1 MYKNIKTALEYLPE
15 EFVTQEIVNEATKCK
30 DVAVLSHIPQRFLT
44 IELIERVIADSDK
57 SWHSFNLKNIPVEC
71 RTEPICAYAVQKEW
85 RNIHSVPTDII
96 TRDMAL
102 KVVLN
107 SAGDLDILSAIPA
120 HIWDTELA
128 IEAMVSQVGRTY
140 RIGDYNGAI
149 MRLEVVLGYLPAS
162 LKTQELFIAM
172 LQRENIEVLCTE
184 RVAPAK
190 FKNKRYYQYVAK
202 RDLSMVPKKY
212 ISYETLYAALF
223 SEYSNNQVCSEY
235 MFKDYI
241 HLMDD
246 RLADQLIRK
255 HAYLYRRLPDEF
267 RTSKRLILALES
279 GKNDG
284 NDFIDIEKSKDRR
297 LLTTE
302 VCRAYV
308 RRGGSCPKFPDKVW
322 TKRFVEYC
330 EANGKSYRWFE
341 QMPREFQTSKNT
353 QAAFEYNTYNIR
365 YFAKRYITPEMA
377 KRVYR
382 ENYYSCWIPEHFIS
396 EFKKQTG
403 LSEKFYGGERSLL
416 TLKNNH
422 EDYTYCKIGNTYIG
436 FYYTDKYNPNTAR
449 LIMTRAESRY
459 CKPSR
464 VFECGVSTF
473 HRTWLEKIVAE
484 NDPLFEKPK
493 VDKSLRAVQALG
505 YYGVEKIKDI
515 KRTEIFRNTFLGET
529 IGYCARRRD
538 LTYHSDNCA
547 TLLEG
552 MLYKI
557 KGMAVPAD
565 IGEEPVSYTADEL
578 HNKYGFCYAGMTA
591 FAEDYNLD
599 MSQAYTVQQMRQ
611 IVREIGPKPSLTYYK
626 RELKKIKVI

>member
-1 MYKNIKTALEYLPE
+1 MYKSIKVALEYLPE
-15 EFVTQEIVNEATKCK
+15 EFVTQEMVNEAVKCK
-30 DVAVLSHIPQRFLT
+30 DVEVLSYIPQRFLNT
-44 IELIERVIADSDK
+44 QLIEQVIANCDNC
-57 SWHSFNLKNIPVEC
+57 WHSFKLKHIPEEC
-71 RTEPICAYAVQKEW
+71 RTESVCAYAVKKSW
-85 RNIHSVPTDII
+85 RNIYAVPTHIM
-96 TRDMAL
+96 TREMAL
-102 KVVLN
+102 KVVQN
-107 SAGDLDILSAIPA
+107 CAGDLDILSAIPA
-120 HIWDTELA
+120 HIWDNELA
-128 IEAMVSQVGRTY
+128 IEAMVSLIGNVH
-140 RIGDYNGAI
+140 RIGDYTNAI
-149 MRLEVVLGYLPAS
+149 MRVEIVLGYLPAS
-162 LKTQELFIAM
+162 LKTQELFTAM
-172 LQRENIEVLCTE
+172 LQREALDVLCVDRAT
-184 RVAPAK
+184 PTK
-190 FKNKRYYQYVAK
+190 FKNKLYYQYLAK
-202 RDLSMVPKKY
+202 RDLSMVPHKY
-212 ISYETLYAALF
+212 ISYEVLYAAVF
-223 SEYSNNQVCSEY
+223 SEHNNKVHNEY
-235 MFKDYI
+235 VLGHYL
-241 HLMDD
+241 HLLDD
-246 RLADQLIRK
+246 RLADQLVRRY
-255 HAYLYRRLPDEF
+255 AYVFKTLPDKF
-267 RTSKRLILALES
+267 RTAKRLVLALDSSSRDSYTLINTE
-279 GKNDG
+279 D
-284 NDFIDIEKSKDRR
+284 SKDSR
-297 LLTTE
+297 LLTVE
-302 VCRAYV
+302 VCKAFV
-308 RRGGSCPKFPDKVW
+308 RRGGSCPTFPQKVW
-322 TKRFVEYC
+322 TRKFVEYC
-330 EANGKSYRWFE
+330 EENCKSYQWFE
-341 QMPREFQTSKNT
+341 QMPTEFQTPKNT
-353 QAAFEYNTYNIR
+353 QAAFDYNSYNIR
-365 YFAKRYITPEMA
+365 YFLKRFITPAMA
-377 KRVYR
+377 KSVYR
-382 ENYYSCWIPEHFIS
+382 ENYYNCWVPKHFIS
-396 EFKKQTG
+396 EFVKQTG
-403 LSEKFYGGERSLL
+403 LSEKFYGGERPLL

-599 MSQAYTVQQMRQ
+599 MSKAYTVQQMRQ
-611 IVREIGPKPSLTYYK
+611 IVREIGSKPSLTYYK

>member
-1 MYKNIKTALEYLPE
+1 ME
-15 EFVTQEIVNEATKCK
+15 
-30 DVAVLSHIPQRFLT
+30 
-44 IELIERVIADSDK
+44 
-57 SWHSFNLKNIPVEC
+57 
-71 RTEPICAYAVQKEW
+71 
-85 RNIHSVPTDII
+85 
-96 TRDMAL
+96 L
-102 KVVLN
+102 KVN
-107 SAGDLDILSAIPA
+107 F
-120 HIWDTELA
+120 
-128 IEAMVSQVGRTY
+128 
-140 RIGDYNGAI
+140 
-149 MRLEVVLGYLPAS
+149 LPS
-162 LKTQELFIAM
+162 
-172 LQRENIEVLCTE
+172 
-184 RVAPAK
+184 
-190 FKNKRYYQYVAK
+190 
-202 RDLSMVPKKY
+202 
-212 ISYETLYAALF
+212 
-223 SEYSNNQVCSEY
+223 
-235 MFKDYI
+235 
-241 HLMDD
+241 
-246 RLADQLIRK
+246 
-255 HAYLYRRLPDEF
+255 
-267 RTSKRLILALES
+267 
-279 GKNDG
+279 
-284 NDFIDIEKSKDRR
+284 
-297 LLTTE
+297 
-302 VCRAYV
+302 
-308 RRGGSCPKFPDKVW
+308 
-322 TKRFVEYC
+322 
-330 EANGKSYRWFE
+330 
-341 QMPREFQTSKNT
+341 NT

-365 YFAKRYITPEMA
+365 YFVKRFITPEMA

-382 ENYYSCWIPEHFIS
+382 ENYYRCWIPEHFVS

-403 LSEKFYGGERSLL
+403 LSEKFYGGERPLL

-464 VFECGVSTF
+464 VFECSVSTF

-538 LTYHSDNCA
+538 LTYHSDNCS

-611 IVREIGPKPSLTYYK
+611 IVREIGPKPSLTNYK
-626 RELKKIKVI
+626 RELRKIKVI

>member
-1 MYKNIKTALEYLPE
+1 LK
-15 EFVTQEIVNEATKCK
+15 
-30 DVAVLSHIPQRFLT
+30 HIP
-44 IELIERVIADSDK
+44 E
-57 SWHSFNLKNIPVEC
+57 EC
-71 RTEPICAYAVQKEW
+71 RTESVCAYAVKKSW
-85 RNIHSVPTDII
+85 RNIYAVPTHIM
-96 TRDMAL
+96 TREMAL
-102 KVVLN
+102 KVVQN
-107 SAGDLDILSAIPA
+107 CAGDLDILSAIPA
-120 HIWDTELA
+120 HIWDNELA
-128 IEAMVSQVGRTY
+128 IEAMVSLIGNVH
-140 RIGDYNGAI
+140 RIGDYTNAI
-149 MRLEVVLGYLPAS
+149 MRVEIVLGYLPAS
-162 LKTQELFIAM
+162 LKTQELFTAM
-172 LQRENIEVLCTE
+172 LQREALDVLCVDRAT
-184 RVAPAK
+184 PTK
-190 FKNKRYYQYVAK
+190 FKNKLYYQYLAK
-202 RDLSMVPKKY
+202 RDLSMVPHKY
-212 ISYETLYAALF
+212 ISYEVLYAAVF
-223 SEYSNNQVCSEY
+223 SEHNNKVHNEY
-235 MFKDYI
+235 VLGHYL
-241 HLMDD
+241 HLLDD
-246 RLADQLIRK
+246 RLADQLVRRY
-255 HAYLYRRLPDEF
+255 AYVFKTLPDKF
-267 RTSKRLILALES
+267 RTAKRLVLA
-279 GKNDG
+279 
-284 NDFIDIEKSKDRR
+284 IDNSSRDSYTLINTEDSKDSR
-297 LLTTE
+297 LLTVE
-302 VCRAYV
+302 VCKAFV
-308 RRGGSCPKFPDKVW
+308 RRGGSCPTFPQKVW
-322 TKRFVEYC
+322 TRKFVEYC
-330 EANGKSYRWFE
+330 EENCKSYQWFE
-341 QMPREFQTSKNT
+341 QMPTVFQTPKNT
-353 QAAFEYNTYNIR
+353 QAAFDYNSYNIR
-365 YFAKRYITPEMA
+365 YFLKRFITPAMA
-377 KRVYR
+377 KSVYR
-382 ENYYSCWIPEHFIS
+382 ENYYNCWVPKHFIS
-396 EFKKQTG
+396 EFVKQTG

-557 KGMAVPAD
+557 KGMAVPD
-565 IGEEPVSYTADEL
+565 DLGEEPVSYTADEL
-578 HNKYGFCYAGMTA
+578 HKKFGFCYAGMTA

-611 IVREIGPKPSLTYYK
+611 IVREIGPKPSLTNYK

>member
-1 MYKNIKTALEYLPE
+1 MYKSIKVALEYLPE
-15 EFVTQEIVNEATKCK
+15 EFVTQEMVNEAVKCK
-30 DVAVLSHIPQRFLT
+30 DVEVLSYIPQRFLNT
-44 IELIERVIADSDK
+44 QLIEQVIANCDNC
-57 SWHSFNLKNIPVEC
+57 WHSFKLKHIPEEC
-71 RTEPICAYAVQKEW
+71 RTESVCAYAVKKSW
-85 RNIHSVPTDII
+85 RNIYAVPTHIM
-96 TRDMAL
+96 TREMAL
-102 KVVLN
+102 KVVQN
-107 SAGDLDILSAIPA
+107 CAGDLDILSAIPA
-120 HIWDTELA
+120 HIWDNELA
-128 IEAMVSQVGRTY
+128 IEAMVSLIGNVH
-140 RIGDYNGAI
+140 RIGDYTNAI
-149 MRLEVVLGYLPAS
+149 MRVEIVLGYLPAS
-162 LKTQELFIAM
+162 LKTQELFTAM
-172 LQRENIEVLCTE
+172 LQREALDVLCVDRAT
-184 RVAPAK
+184 PTK
-190 FKNKRYYQYVAK
+190 FKNKLYYQYLAK
-202 RDLSMVPKKY
+202 RDLSMVPHKY
-212 ISYETLYAALF
+212 ISYEVLYAAVF
-223 SEYSNNQVCSEY
+223 SEHNNKVHNEY
-235 MFKDYI
+235 VLGHYL
-241 HLMDD
+241 HLLDD
-246 RLADQLIRK
+246 RLADQLVRRY
-255 HAYLYRRLPDEF
+255 AYVFKTLPDKF
-267 RTSKRLILALES
+267 RTAKRLVLALDSSSRDSYTLINTE
-279 GKNDG
+279 D
-284 NDFIDIEKSKDRR
+284 SKDSR
-297 LLTTE
+297 LLTVE
-302 VCRAYV
+302 VCKAFV
-308 RRGGSCPKFPDKVW
+308 RRGGSCPTFPQKVW
-322 TKRFVEYC
+322 TRKFVEYC
-330 EANGKSYRWFE
+330 EENCKSYQWFE
-341 QMPREFQTSKNT
+341 QMPTEFQTPKNT
-353 QAAFEYNTYNIR
+353 QAAFDYNSYNIR
-365 YFAKRYITPEMA
+365 YFLKRFITPAMA
-377 KRVYR
+377 KSVYR
-382 ENYYSCWIPEHFIS
+382 ENYYNCWVPKHFIS
-396 EFKKQTG
+396 EFVKQTG

-557 KGMAVPAD
+557 KGMAVPD
-565 IGEEPVSYTADEL
+565 DLGEEPVSYTADEL
-578 HNKYGFCYAGMTA
+578 HKKFGFCYAGMTA

-611 IVREIGPKPSLTYYK
+611 IVREVGPKPSLTNYK

>member
-15 EFVTQEIVNEATKCK
+15 KFVTQEIVDEATKCK

-85 RNIHSVPTDII
+85 RNIHSVPADII

-162 LKTQELFIAM
+162 LKTQDLFIAM

-223 SEYSNNQVCSEY
+223 SEYSNNHVCSEY
-235 MFKDYI
+235 MFRDYI
-241 HLMDD
+241 HLLDD

-302 VCRAYV
+302 VCRAYE
-308 RRGGSCPKFPDKVW
+308 RRGGSCPKFPDRVW
-322 TKRFVEYC
+322 TKRFVSTARQT
-330 EANGKSYRWFE
+330 ANLIVGSSRCHGSSRH
-341 QMPREFQTSKNT
+341 QR
-353 QAAFEYNTYNIR
+353 IR
-365 YFAKRYITPEMA
+365 RRHSSITPTTHA
-377 KRVYR
+377 TLPSDLLHPRWQR
-382 ENYYSCWIPEHFIS
+382 ESIERTITVAGY
-396 EFKKQTG
+396 
-403 LSEKFYGGERSLL
+403 LSTLSPNLRSRLVSRRSS
-416 TLKNNH
+416 TVVSVHCSPSK
-422 EDYTYCKIGNTYIG
+422 TTTRIT
-436 FYYTDKYNPNTAR
+436 PTAR
-449 LIMTRAESRY
+449 LATLT
-459 CKPSR
+459 P
-464 VFECGVSTF
+464 VST
-473 HRTWLEKIVAE
+473 TPISIT
-484 NDPLFEKPK
+484 P
-493 VDKSLRAVQALG
+493 
-505 YYGVEKIKDI
+505 
-515 KRTEIFRNTFLGET
+515 
-529 IGYCARRRD
+529 
-538 LTYHSDNCA
+538 
-547 TLLEG
+547 TLH
-552 MLYKI
+552 
-557 KGMAVPAD
+557 A
-565 IGEEPVSYTADEL
+565 
-578 HNKYGFCYAGMTA
+578 
-591 FAEDYNLD
+591 
-599 MSQAYTVQQMRQ
+599 
-611 IVREIGPKPSLTYYK
+611 
-626 RELKKIKVI
+626 

>member
-1 MYKNIKTALEYLPE
+1 MYKSIKVALEYLPE
-15 EFVTQEIVNEATKCK
+15 EFVTQEMVNEAVKCK
-30 DVAVLSHIPQRFLT
+30 DVEVLSYIPQRFLNT
-44 IELIERVIADSDK
+44 QLIEQVIANCNNC
-57 SWHSFNLKNIPVEC
+57 WHSFKLKHIPEEC
-71 RTEPICAYAVQKEW
+71 RTESVCAYAVKKSW
-85 RNIHSVPTDII
+85 RNIYAVPTHIM
-96 TRDMAL
+96 TREMAL
-102 KVVLN
+102 KVVQN
-107 SAGDLDILSAIPA
+107 CAGDLDILSAIPA
-120 HIWDTELA
+120 HIWDNELA
-128 IEAMVSQVGRTY
+128 IEAMVSLIGNVH
-140 RIGDYNGAI
+140 RIGDYTNAI
-149 MRLEVVLGYLPAS
+149 MRVEIVLGYLPAS
-162 LKTQELFIAM
+162 LKTQELFTAM
-172 LQRENIEVLCTE
+172 LQREALDVLCVDRAT
-184 RVAPAK
+184 PTK
-190 FKNKRYYQYVAK
+190 FKNKLYYQYLAK
-202 RDLSMVPKKY
+202 RYLSMVPHKY
-212 ISYETLYAALF
+212 ISYEVLYAAVF
-223 SEYSNNQVCSEY
+223 SEHNNKVHNEY
-235 MFKDYI
+235 VLGHYL
-241 HLMDD
+241 HLLDD
-246 RLADQLIRK
+246 RLADQLVRRY
-255 HAYLYRRLPDEF
+255 AYVFKTLPDKF
-267 RTSKRLILALES
+267 RTAKRLVLA
-279 GKNDG
+279 
-284 NDFIDIEKSKDRR
+284 IDSSSRDSYTLINTEDSKDSR
-297 LLTTE
+297 LLTVE
-302 VCRAYV
+302 VCKAFV
-308 RRGGSCPKFPDKVW
+308 RRGGSCPTFPQKVW
-322 TKRFVEYC
+322 TRKFVEYC
-330 EANGKSYRWFE
+330 EENCKSYQWFE
-341 QMPREFQTSKNT
+341 QMPTEFQTPKNT
-353 QAAFEYNTYNIR
+353 QAAFDYNSYNIR
-365 YFAKRYITPEMA
+365 YFLKRFITPAMA
-377 KRVYR
+377 KSVYR
-382 ENYYSCWIPEHFIS
+382 ENYYNCWVPKHFIS
-396 EFKKQTG
+396 EFVKQTG

-557 KGMAVPAD
+557 KGMAVPD
-565 IGEEPVSYTADEL
+565 DLGEEPVSYTADEL
-578 HNKYGFCYAGMTA
+578 HKKFGFCYAGMTA

-611 IVREIGPKPSLTYYK
+611 IVREIGPKPSLTNYK

>member
-1 MYKNIKTALEYLPE
+1 MYKSIKVALEYLPE
-15 EFVTQEIVNEATKCK
+15 EFVTQEMVNEAVKCK
-30 DVAVLSHIPQRFLT
+30 DVEVLSYIPQRFLNT
-44 IELIERVIADSDK
+44 QLIEQVIANCDNC
-57 SWHSFNLKNIPVEC
+57 WHSFKLKHIPEEC
-71 RTEPICAYAVQKEW
+71 RTESVCAYAVKKSW
-85 RNIHSVPTDII
+85 RNIYAVPTHIM
-96 TRDMAL
+96 TREMAL
-102 KVVLN
+102 KVVQN
-107 SAGDLDILSAIPA
+107 CAGDLDILSAIPA
-120 HIWDTELA
+120 HIWDNELA
-128 IEAMVSQVGRTY
+128 IEAMVSLIGNVH
-140 RIGDYNGAI
+140 RIGDYTNAI
-149 MRLEVVLGYLPAS
+149 MRVEIVLGYLPAS
-162 LKTQELFIAM
+162 LKTQELFTAM
-172 LQRENIEVLCTE
+172 LQREALDVLCVDRAT
-184 RVAPAK
+184 PTK
-190 FKNKRYYQYVAK
+190 FKNKLYYQYLAK
-202 RDLSMVPKKY
+202 RDLSMVPHKY
-212 ISYETLYAALF
+212 ISYEVLYAAVF
-223 SEYSNNQVCSEY
+223 SEHNNKVHNEY
-235 MFKDYI
+235 VLGHYL
-241 HLMDD
+241 HLLDD
-246 RLADQLIRK
+246 RLADQLVRRY
-255 HAYLYRRLPDEF
+255 AYVFKTLPDKF
-267 RTSKRLILALES
+267 RTAKRLVLA
-279 GKNDG
+279 
-284 NDFIDIEKSKDRR
+284 IDSSSRDSYTLINTEDSKDSR
-297 LLTTE
+297 LLTVE
-302 VCRAYV
+302 VCKAFV
-308 RRGGSCPKFPDKVW
+308 RRGGSCPTFPQKVW
-322 TKRFVEYC
+322 TRKFVEYC
-330 EANGKSYRWFE
+330 EENCKSYQWFE
-341 QMPREFQTSKNT
+341 QMPTEFQTPKNT
-353 QAAFEYNTYNIR
+353 QAAFDYNSYNIR
-365 YFAKRYITPEMA
+365 YFLKRFITPAMA
-377 KRVYR
+377 KSVYR
-382 ENYYSCWIPEHFIS
+382 ENYYNCWVPKHFIS
-396 EFKKQTG
+396 EFVKQTG

-464 VFECGVSTF
+464 VFECSVSTF

-538 LTYHSDNCA
+538 LTYHSDNCS

-611 IVREIGPKPSLTYYK
+611 IVREIGLKPSLTYYK

>member
-1 MYKNIKTALEYLPE
+1 
-15 EFVTQEIVNEATKCK
+15 
-30 DVAVLSHIPQRFLT
+30 
-44 IELIERVIADSDK
+44 
-57 SWHSFNLKNIPVEC
+57 
-71 RTEPICAYAVQKEW
+71 
-85 RNIHSVPTDII
+85 
-96 TRDMAL
+96 
-102 KVVLN
+102 
-107 SAGDLDILSAIPA
+107 
-120 HIWDTELA
+120 
-128 IEAMVSQVGRTY
+128 
-140 RIGDYNGAI
+140 
-149 MRLEVVLGYLPAS
+149 
-162 LKTQELFIAM
+162 
-172 LQRENIEVLCTE
+172 
-184 RVAPAK
+184 
-190 FKNKRYYQYVAK
+190 
-202 RDLSMVPKKY
+202 
-212 ISYETLYAALF
+212 
-223 SEYSNNQVCSEY
+223 

-241 HLMDD
+241 HLLDD

-365 YFAKRYITPEMA
+365 YFAKRFITPEMA

-382 ENYYSCWIPEHFIS
+382 ENYYNCWVPKHFIS
-396 EFKKQTG
+396 EFVKQTG

-464 VFECGVSTF
+464 VFECSVSTF

-591 FAEDYNLD
+591 FAEDYSLD
-599 MSQAYTVQQMRQ
+599 MSKAYTVQQMRQ
-611 IVREIGPKPSLTYYK
+611 IVSEIGPKPSLTYYK